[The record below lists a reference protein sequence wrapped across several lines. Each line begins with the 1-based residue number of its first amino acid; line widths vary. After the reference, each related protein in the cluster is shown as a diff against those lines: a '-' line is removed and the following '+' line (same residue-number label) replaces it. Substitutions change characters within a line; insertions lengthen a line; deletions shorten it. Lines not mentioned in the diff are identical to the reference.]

1 MIAIATGMLHQ
12 VRLMFLFRDVKGIGP
27 TNLGLHLASD
37 IGNLTSRHGLLQFG
51 LDLSCNGNLFIT
63 VAKNP
68 TGILRPRIISLA
80 ILGRRIWT
88 NKKGKP
94 EENVRT
100 KQTLA
105 TWYVAAS
112 RTMKHEKEL
121 NQFFE
126 MRFRI
131 IEFNIEHL
139 NMPRYPTAHV
149 FVAWVLDCIGVGTH
163 ESDLGILD
171 TIGIS
176 SLKVLN
182 NILLSSP
189 KATWSAYYSRPR
201 WGSEGRVAFGQKTR
215 HPFRSSVLTCAKSD
229 LM

>member
-80 ILGRRIWT
+80 ILGRRI
-88 NKKGKP
+88 
-94 EENVRT
+94 
-100 KQTLA
+100 
-105 TWYVAAS
+105 
-112 RTMKHEKEL
+112 MKHEKEL